1 MQTNDAEQYIEWAR
15 EVLQIEADGLKE
27 ISDGLN
33 GTFAA
38 AADTILS
45 CTGRLV
51 VMGIGKSGHVGHKI
65 AATLASTGTPAF
77 FVHPTEAAHGDLG
90 MIVDG
95 DVVLAISNSG
105 ESDEISAI
113 LPALKRKNIC
123 LICITAHP
131 ESTMARHADIHL
143 TAAVSQEA
151 CPLGLAPTTST
162 TATLALGDALAI
174 TLMQARQFNEQDFAR
189 SHPYGRL
196 GRRLMTKV
204 GDVMRRDAAVPQVA
218 RDASVQTALF
228 QITDKGLGVTLVSD
242 GDRLLGIFTDG
253 DLRRALEKYPDA
265 LQRPIAEVM
274 TRAPQTTAPAV
285 LAAEAL
291 QHMEARHITALPV
304 LDGERIAGIIHIH
317 DLLRAGVA

>member
-1 MQTNDAEQYIEWAR
+1 MKNDTRLAHAR
-15 EVLQIEADGLKE
+15 DVLRLEADAVRAQIDHLGAPFLAACELLLATRGHVIVTGL
-27 ISDGLN
+27 
-33 GTFAA
+33 
-38 AADTILS
+38 
-45 CTGRLV
+45 
-51 VMGIGKSGHVGHKI
+51 GKSGHIGEKI

-77 FVHPTEAAHGDLG
+77 FVHAAEAGHGDLG
-90 MIVDG
+90 MITAD
-95 DVVLAISNSG
+95 DTILAISYSG
-105 ESDEISAI
+105 ESQEILMM
-113 LPALKRKNIC
+113 LPIVRALGVKTIALTGR
-123 LICITAHP
+123 P
-131 ESTMARHADIHL
+131 QSSMAQQADLHL
-143 TAAVSQEA
+143 PVVVAKEA

-242 GDRLLGIFTDG
+242 GD
-253 DLRRALEKYPDA
+253 LRRALEKYPDA

>member
-1 MQTNDAEQYIEWAR
+1 MIT
-15 EVLQIEADGLKE
+15 AD
-27 ISDGLN
+27 
-33 GTFAA
+33 
-38 AADTILS
+38 DTIL
-45 CTGRLV
+45 
-51 VMGIGKSGHVGHKI
+51 
-65 AATLASTGTPAF
+65 
-77 FVHPTEAAHGDLG
+77 
-90 MIVDG
+90 
-95 DVVLAISNSG
+95 AISYSG
-105 ESDEISAI
+105 ESQEILMMLPIVRALGVKTIAITGRPQSA
-113 LPALKRKNIC
+113 LAQQADLHL
-123 LICITAHP
+123 LIVI
-131 ESTMARHADIHL
+131 EK
-143 TAAVSQEA
+143 EA

>member
-1 MQTNDAEQYIEWAR
+1 MKNDTRLAHAR
-15 EVLQIEADGLKE
+15 DVLRLEADAVRAQIDHLGVPFLAACELLLATRGHVIVTGL
-27 ISDGLN
+27 
-33 GTFAA
+33 
-38 AADTILS
+38 
-45 CTGRLV
+45 
-51 VMGIGKSGHVGHKI
+51 GKSGHIGEKI

-77 FVHPTEAAHGDLG
+77 FVHSAEAGHGDLG
-90 MIVDG
+90 MITAD
-95 DVVLAISNSG
+95 DTILAISYSG
-105 ESDEISAI
+105 ESQEILMM
-113 LPALKRKNIC
+113 LPIVRALGVKTIALTGR
-123 LICITAHP
+123 P
-131 ESTMARHADIHL
+131 QSSMAQQADLHL
-143 TAAVSQEA
+143 PVVVAKEA

>member
-1 MQTNDAEQYIEWAR
+1 MKNDTRLAHAR
-15 EVLQIEADGLKE
+15 DVLRLEADAVRAQIDHLGAPFLAACELLLATRGHVIVTGL
-27 ISDGLN
+27 
-33 GTFAA
+33 
-38 AADTILS
+38 
-45 CTGRLV
+45 
-51 VMGIGKSGHVGHKI
+51 GKSGHIGEKI

-77 FVHPTEAAHGDLG
+77 FVHAAEAGHGDLG
-90 MIVDG
+90 MITG
-95 DVVLAISNSG
+95 DDTILAISYSG
-105 ESDEISAI
+105 ESQEILMMLPIVRALGVKTIAITGRPQSALAQQADLH
-113 LPALKRKNIC
+113 LPIVIEK
-123 LICITAHP
+123 
-131 ESTMARHADIHL
+131 
-143 TAAVSQEA
+143 EA

>member
-1 MQTNDAEQYIEWAR
+1 MSDTRLDHAR
-15 EVLQIEADGLKE
+15 DVLRLEADAVRAQIDQLGAPFLAACDLLLATRGHIIVTGL
-27 ISDGLN
+27 
-33 GTFAA
+33 
-38 AADTILS
+38 
-45 CTGRLV
+45 
-51 VMGIGKSGHVGHKI
+51 GKSGHIGEKI

-77 FVHPTEAAHGDLG
+77 FVHAAEAGHGDLG
-90 MIVDG
+90 MITG
-95 DVVLAISNSG
+95 DDTILAISYSG
-105 ESDEISAI
+105 ESQEILMM
-113 LPALKRKNIC
+113 LPIVRALGVKTIALTGR
-123 LICITAHP
+123 P
-131 ESTMARHADIHL
+131 QSSMAQQADLHL
-143 TAAVSQEA
+143 PVVVAKEA

-274 TRAPQTTAPAV
+274 TRTPQTTAPAV

>member
-1 MQTNDAEQYIEWAR
+1 MTDTRLAHAR
-15 EVLQIEADGLKE
+15 EVLRLEADAVRAQIDHLGAPFLAACDLLLATRGHVIITGL
-27 ISDGLN
+27 
-33 GTFAA
+33 
-38 AADTILS
+38 
-45 CTGRLV
+45 
-51 VMGIGKSGHVGHKI
+51 GKSGHIGEKI

-77 FVHPTEAAHGDLG
+77 FVHAAEAGHGDLG
-90 MIVDG
+90 MITG
-95 DVVLAISNSG
+95 DDTLLAISYSG
-105 ESDEISAI
+105 ESQEILMM
-113 LPALKRKNIC
+113 LPIVRALGVKSIALTGR
-123 LICITAHP
+123 P
-131 ESTMARHADIHL
+131 QSSMAQQADLHL
-143 TAAVSQEA
+143 PIVIDKEA

-204 GDVMRRDAAVPQVA
+204 SDVMRIDAAVPQVGI
-218 RDASVQTALF
+218 DASVQTALF

>member
-1 MQTNDAEQYIEWAR
+1 MTDTRLDHAR
-15 EVLQIEADGLKE
+15 DVLRLEADAVRAQIDHLGAPFLAACDLLLATRGHVIVTGL
-27 ISDGLN
+27 
-33 GTFAA
+33 
-38 AADTILS
+38 
-45 CTGRLV
+45 
-51 VMGIGKSGHVGHKI
+51 GKSGHIGEKI

-77 FVHPTEAAHGDLG
+77 FVHAAEAGHGDLG
-90 MIVDG
+90 MITG
-95 DVVLAISNSG
+95 DDTLLAISYSG
-105 ESDEISAI
+105 ESQEILMM
-113 LPALKRKNIC
+113 LPIVRALGVQSIALTGR
-123 LICITAHP
+123 P
-131 ESTMARHADIHL
+131 QSSMAQQADLHL
-143 TAAVSQEA
+143 PVVVAKEA

-265 LQRPIAEVM
+265 LQRPIAAVM

>member
-1 MQTNDAEQYIEWAR
+1 MSDTRLDHAR
-15 EVLQIEADGLKE
+15 DVLRLEADAVRAQIDQLGAPFLAACDLLLATRGHVIVTGL
-27 ISDGLN
+27 
-33 GTFAA
+33 
-38 AADTILS
+38 
-45 CTGRLV
+45 
-51 VMGIGKSGHVGHKI
+51 GKSGHIGEKI

-77 FVHPTEAAHGDLG
+77 FVHAAEAGHGDLG
-90 MIVDG
+90 MITG
-95 DVVLAISNSG
+95 DDTILAISYSG
-105 ESDEISAI
+105 ESQEILMMLPIVRALGVKTIAITGRPQSALAQQADLH
-113 LPALKRKNIC
+113 LPIVIEK
-123 LICITAHP
+123 
-131 ESTMARHADIHL
+131 
-143 TAAVSQEA
+143 EA

-218 RDASVQTALF
+218 LDASVQTALF

-265 LQRPIAEVM
+265 LQRPIADVM
-274 TRAPQTTAPAV
+274 TRAPQSTAPAV

-291 QHMEARHITALPV
+291 QQMEARHITALPV
-304 LDGERIAGIIHIH
+304 LDDGRIAGIIHIH

>member
-1 MQTNDAEQYIEWAR
+1 MKNDTRLAHAR
-15 EVLQIEADGLKE
+15 DVLRLEADAVRAQIDQLGAPFLAACDLLLATRGHIIVTGL
-27 ISDGLN
+27 
-33 GTFAA
+33 
-38 AADTILS
+38 
-45 CTGRLV
+45 
-51 VMGIGKSGHVGHKI
+51 GKSGHIGEKI

-77 FVHPTEAAHGDLG
+77 FVHAAEAGHGDLG
-90 MIVDG
+90 MITG
-95 DVVLAISNSG
+95 DDTILAISYSG
-105 ESDEISAI
+105 ESQEILMMLPIVRALGVKTIAITGRPQSALAQQADLH
-113 LPALKRKNIC
+113 LP
-123 LICITAHP
+123 ITI
-131 ESTMARHADIHL
+131 EK
-143 TAAVSQEA
+143 EA

-204 GDVMRRDAAVPQVA
+204 ADVMRRDAAVPQVA

-304 LDGERIAGIIHIH
+304 LDGEHIAGIIHIH

>member
-1 MQTNDAEQYIEWAR
+1 MSDTRLDHAR
-15 EVLQIEADGLKE
+15 DVLRLEADAVRAQIDQLGAPFLAACDLLLATRGHVIVTGL
-27 ISDGLN
+27 
-33 GTFAA
+33 
-38 AADTILS
+38 
-45 CTGRLV
+45 
-51 VMGIGKSGHVGHKI
+51 GKSGHIGEKI

-77 FVHPTEAAHGDLG
+77 FVHAAEAGHGDLG
-90 MIVDG
+90 MITG
-95 DVVLAISNSG
+95 DDTILAISYSG
-105 ESDEISAI
+105 ESQEILMMLPIVRALGVKTIAITGRPQSALAQQADLH
-113 LPALKRKNIC
+113 LPIIIEK
-123 LICITAHP
+123 
-131 ESTMARHADIHL
+131 
-143 TAAVSQEA
+143 EA

-204 GDVMRRDAAVPQVA
+204 GDVMRCDAAVPQVA

-228 QITDKGLGVTLVSD
+228 QITDKGLGVTLISD

>member
-1 MQTNDAEQYIEWAR
+1 MSDTRLAHAR
-15 EVLQIEADGLKE
+15 DVLRLEADAVRAQIDHLGAPFLAACDLLLATRGHVIVTGL
-27 ISDGLN
+27 
-33 GTFAA
+33 
-38 AADTILS
+38 
-45 CTGRLV
+45 
-51 VMGIGKSGHVGHKI
+51 GKSGHIGEKI

-77 FVHPTEAAHGDLG
+77 FVHAAEAGHGDLG
-90 MIVDG
+90 MITG
-95 DVVLAISNSG
+95 DDTILAISYSG
-105 ESDEISAI
+105 ESQEILMMLPIVRALGVKTIAITGRPQSALAQQADLH
-113 LPALKRKNIC
+113 LPIIIEK
-123 LICITAHP
+123 
-131 ESTMARHADIHL
+131 
-143 TAAVSQEA
+143 EA

-204 GDVMRRDAAVPQVA
+204 ADVMRRDAAVPQVA
-218 RDASVQTALF
+218 LDASVQTALF

-242 GDRLLGIFTDG
+242 GERLLGIFTDG

>member
-1 MQTNDAEQYIEWAR
+1 MSDTRLDHAR
-15 EVLQIEADGLKE
+15 DVLRLEADAVRAQIDHLGAPFLAACDLLLATRGHVIVTGL
-27 ISDGLN
+27 
-33 GTFAA
+33 
-38 AADTILS
+38 
-45 CTGRLV
+45 
-51 VMGIGKSGHVGHKI
+51 GKSGHIGEKI

-77 FVHPTEAAHGDLG
+77 FVHAAEAGHGDLG
-90 MIVDG
+90 MITG
-95 DVVLAISNSG
+95 DDTILAISYSG
-105 ESDEISAI
+105 ESQEILMMLPIVRALGVKTIALTGRPQSALAQQADLH
-113 LPALKRKNIC
+113 LPIVIEK
-123 LICITAHP
+123 
-131 ESTMARHADIHL
+131 
-143 TAAVSQEA
+143 EA

-174 TLMQARQFNEQDFAR
+174 TLMQAREFNEQDFAR

-218 RDASVQTALF
+218 LDASVQTALF

>member
-1 MQTNDAEQYIEWAR
+1 MTDTHLAHAR
-15 EVLQIEADGLKE
+15 EVLRLEADAVRAQIDHLGAPFLAACDLLLATRGHVIVTGL
-27 ISDGLN
+27 
-33 GTFAA
+33 
-38 AADTILS
+38 
-45 CTGRLV
+45 
-51 VMGIGKSGHVGHKI
+51 GKSGHIGEKI

-77 FVHPTEAAHGDLG
+77 FVHAAEAGHGDLG
-90 MIVDG
+90 MITG
-95 DVVLAISNSG
+95 DDTLLAISYSG
-105 ESDEISAI
+105 ESQEILMM
-113 LPALKRKNIC
+113 LPIVRALGVQSIALTGR
-123 LICITAHP
+123 P
-131 ESTMARHADIHL
+131 QSSMAQQADLHL
-143 TAAVSQEA
+143 PIVIDKEA

-204 GDVMRRDAAVPQVA
+204 SDVMRIDAAVPQVGI
-218 RDASVQTALF
+218 DASVQTALF

>member
-1 MQTNDAEQYIEWAR
+1 MSDTRLAHAR
-15 EVLQIEADGLKE
+15 EVLRLEADAVRAQIDHLGAPFLAACDLLLATRGHVIVTGL
-27 ISDGLN
+27 
-33 GTFAA
+33 
-38 AADTILS
+38 
-45 CTGRLV
+45 
-51 VMGIGKSGHVGHKI
+51 GKSGHIGEKI

-77 FVHPTEAAHGDLG
+77 FVHAAEAGHGDLG
-90 MIVDG
+90 MITG
-95 DVVLAISNSG
+95 DDTLLAISYSG
-105 ESDEISAI
+105 ESQEILMM
-113 LPALKRKNIC
+113 LPIVRALGVQSIALTGR
-123 LICITAHP
+123 P
-131 ESTMARHADIHL
+131 QSSMAQQADLHL
-143 TAAVSQEA
+143 PIVIDKEA

-204 GDVMRRDAAVPQVA
+204 GDVMRIDAAVPQVGI
-218 RDASVQTALF
+218 DASVQTALF

-265 LQRPIAEVM
+265 LQRPIADVM
-274 TRAPQTTAPAV
+274 TRAPQSTAPDV
-285 LAAEAL
+285 LAAAAL
-291 QHMEARHITALPV
+291 QQMEARHITALPV
-304 LDGERIAGIIHIH
+304 LDGEHIAGIIHIH

>member
-1 MQTNDAEQYIEWAR
+1 MSDTRLDHAR
-15 EVLQIEADGLKE
+15 DVLRLEADAVRAQIDQLGAPFLAACDLLLATRGHIIVTGL
-27 ISDGLN
+27 
-33 GTFAA
+33 
-38 AADTILS
+38 
-45 CTGRLV
+45 
-51 VMGIGKSGHVGHKI
+51 GKSGHIGEKI

-77 FVHPTEAAHGDLG
+77 FVHAAEAGHGDLG
-90 MIVDG
+90 MITG
-95 DVVLAISNSG
+95 DDTILAISYSG
-105 ESDEISAI
+105 ESQEILMMLPIVRALGVKTIAITGRPQSALAQQADLH
-113 LPALKRKNIC
+113 LPIVIEK
-123 LICITAHP
+123 
-131 ESTMARHADIHL
+131 
-143 TAAVSQEA
+143 EA

-242 GDRLLGIFTDG
+242 GERLLGIFTDG

-304 LDGERIAGIIHIH
+304 LDGGRIAGIIHIH

>member
-1 MQTNDAEQYIEWAR
+1 MSDTRLAHAR
-15 EVLQIEADGLKE
+15 DVLRLEADAVRAQIDHLGAPFLAACELLLATRGHVIVTGL
-27 ISDGLN
+27 
-33 GTFAA
+33 
-38 AADTILS
+38 
-45 CTGRLV
+45 
-51 VMGIGKSGHVGHKI
+51 GKSGHIGEKI

-77 FVHPTEAAHGDLG
+77 FVHAAEAGHGDLG
-90 MIVDG
+90 MITG
-95 DVVLAISNSG
+95 DDTILAISYSG
-105 ESDEISAI
+105 ESQEILMM
-113 LPALKRKNIC
+113 LPIVRALGVKTIALTGR
-123 LICITAHP
+123 P
-131 ESTMARHADIHL
+131 QSSMAQQADLHL
-143 TAAVSQEA
+143 PVVVAKEA

>member
-1 MQTNDAEQYIEWAR
+1 MKNDTRLAHAR
-15 EVLQIEADGLKE
+15 DVLRLEADAVRAQIDHLGAPFLAACELLLATRGHVIVTGL
-27 ISDGLN
+27 
-33 GTFAA
+33 
-38 AADTILS
+38 
-45 CTGRLV
+45 
-51 VMGIGKSGHVGHKI
+51 GKSGHIGEKI

-77 FVHPTEAAHGDLG
+77 FVHAAEAGHGDLG
-90 MIVDG
+90 MITG
-95 DVVLAISNSG
+95 DDTILAISYSG
-105 ESDEISAI
+105 ESQEILMMLPIVRALGVKAI
-113 LPALKRKNIC
+113 ALTGRPQSSMAQQADLHLPVVVAK
-123 LICITAHP
+123 
-131 ESTMARHADIHL
+131 
-143 TAAVSQEA
+143 EA
-151 CPLGLAPTTST
+151 CPLGLAPTPST

>member
-1 MQTNDAEQYIEWAR
+1 MKNDTRLAHAR
-15 EVLQIEADGLKE
+15 DVLRLEADAVRAQIDHLGAPFLAACELLLATRGHVIVTGL
-27 ISDGLN
+27 
-33 GTFAA
+33 
-38 AADTILS
+38 
-45 CTGRLV
+45 
-51 VMGIGKSGHVGHKI
+51 GKSGHIGEKI

-77 FVHPTEAAHGDLG
+77 FVHAAEAGHGDLG
-90 MIVDG
+90 MITG
-95 DVVLAISNSG
+95 DDTILAISYSG
-105 ESDEISAI
+105 ESQEILMM
-113 LPALKRKNIC
+113 LPIVRALGVKTIALTGR
-123 LICITAHP
+123 P
-131 ESTMARHADIHL
+131 QSSMAQQADLHL
-143 TAAVSQEA
+143 PVVVAKEA

-174 TLMQARQFNEQDFAR
+174 TLMQARQFNEQNFAR

>member
-1 MQTNDAEQYIEWAR
+1 MSDTRLAHAR
-15 EVLQIEADGLKE
+15 DVLRLEADAVRAQIDHLGAPFLAACDLLLATRGHVIVTGL
-27 ISDGLN
+27 
-33 GTFAA
+33 
-38 AADTILS
+38 
-45 CTGRLV
+45 
-51 VMGIGKSGHVGHKI
+51 GKSGHIGEKI

-77 FVHPTEAAHGDLG
+77 FVHAAEAGHGDLG
-90 MIVDG
+90 MITG
-95 DVVLAISNSG
+95 DDTILAISYSG
-105 ESDEISAI
+105 ESQEILMM
-113 LPALKRKNIC
+113 LPIVRALGVKTIALTGR
-123 LICITAHP
+123 P
-131 ESTMARHADIHL
+131 QSSMAQQADLHL
-143 TAAVSQEA
+143 PVVVAKEA

>member
-1 MQTNDAEQYIEWAR
+1 MSDARLAHAR
-15 EVLQIEADGLKE
+15 DVLRLEADAVRAQIDHLGVPFLAACELLLATRGHVIVTGL
-27 ISDGLN
+27 
-33 GTFAA
+33 
-38 AADTILS
+38 
-45 CTGRLV
+45 
-51 VMGIGKSGHVGHKI
+51 GKSGHIGEKI

-77 FVHPTEAAHGDLG
+77 FVHSAEAGHGDLG
-90 MIVDG
+90 MITAD
-95 DVVLAISNSG
+95 DTILAISYSG
-105 ESDEISAI
+105 ESQEILMM
-113 LPALKRKNIC
+113 LPIVRALGVKTIALTGR
-123 LICITAHP
+123 P
-131 ESTMARHADIHL
+131 QSSMAQQADLHL
-143 TAAVSQEA
+143 PVVVAKEA

>member
-1 MQTNDAEQYIEWAR
+1 MKNDTRLAHAR
-15 EVLQIEADGLKE
+15 DVLRLEADAVRAQIDHLGAPFLAACDLLLATRGHVIVTGL
-27 ISDGLN
+27 
-33 GTFAA
+33 
-38 AADTILS
+38 
-45 CTGRLV
+45 
-51 VMGIGKSGHVGHKI
+51 GKSGHIGEKI

-77 FVHPTEAAHGDLG
+77 FVHAAEAGHGDLG
-90 MIVDG
+90 MITG
-95 DVVLAISNSG
+95 DDTILAISYSG
-105 ESDEISAI
+105 ESQEILMM
-113 LPALKRKNIC
+113 LPIVRALGVKTIALTGR
-123 LICITAHP
+123 P
-131 ESTMARHADIHL
+131 QSSMAQQADLHL
-143 TAAVSQEA
+143 PVVVAKEA

>member
-1 MQTNDAEQYIEWAR
+1 MKNDTRLAHAR
-15 EVLQIEADGLKE
+15 DVLRLEADAVRAQIDHLGAPFLAACELLLATRGHVIVTGL
-27 ISDGLN
+27 
-33 GTFAA
+33 
-38 AADTILS
+38 
-45 CTGRLV
+45 
-51 VMGIGKSGHVGHKI
+51 GKSGHIGEKI

-77 FVHPTEAAHGDLG
+77 FVHAAEAGHGDLG
-90 MIVDG
+90 MITG
-95 DVVLAISNSG
+95 DDTILAISYSG
-105 ESDEISAI
+105 ESQEILMM
-113 LPALKRKNIC
+113 LPIVRALGVKTIALTGR
-123 LICITAHP
+123 P
-131 ESTMARHADIHL
+131 QSSMAQQADLHL
-143 TAAVSQEA
+143 PVVVAKEA

-242 GDRLLGIFTDG
+242 DDRLLGIFTDG

>member
-1 MQTNDAEQYIEWAR
+1 MKNDTRLDHAR
-15 EVLQIEADGLKE
+15 DVLRLEADAVRAQIDHLGAPFLAACDLLLATRGHVIVTGL
-27 ISDGLN
+27 
-33 GTFAA
+33 
-38 AADTILS
+38 
-45 CTGRLV
+45 
-51 VMGIGKSGHVGHKI
+51 GKSGHIGEKI

-77 FVHPTEAAHGDLG
+77 FVHAAEAGHGDLG
-90 MIVDG
+90 MITG
-95 DVVLAISNSG
+95 DDTILAISYSG
-105 ESDEISAI
+105 ESQEILMMLPIVRALGVKTIAITGRPQSALAQQADLH
-113 LPALKRKNIC
+113 LPIVIEK
-123 LICITAHP
+123 
-131 ESTMARHADIHL
+131 
-143 TAAVSQEA
+143 EA

>member
-1 MQTNDAEQYIEWAR
+1 MTDTRLAHAR
-15 EVLQIEADGLKE
+15 DVLRLEADAVRAQIDHLGAPFLAACDLLLATRGHIIVTGL
-27 ISDGLN
+27 
-33 GTFAA
+33 
-38 AADTILS
+38 
-45 CTGRLV
+45 
-51 VMGIGKSGHVGHKI
+51 GKSGHIGEKI

-77 FVHPTEAAHGDLG
+77 FVHAAEAGHGDLG
-90 MIVDG
+90 MITG
-95 DVVLAISNSG
+95 DDTLLAISYSG
-105 ESDEISAI
+105 ESQEILMM
-113 LPALKRKNIC
+113 LPIVRALGVKTIALTGR
-123 LICITAHP
+123 P
-131 ESTMARHADIHL
+131 QSSMAQQADLHL
-143 TAAVSQEA
+143 HIVIEKEA